1 MVICISFAKIE
12 FEAETIFKLLMWQKM
27 IEVAP
32 SAIICHQ
39 LLAASC
45 REYYFSLYS
54 TPDTLFPWKTCV
66 ALKDPSQGCFLLVDC
81 RLRKI
86 LTLDILWNKG
96 VTVVDWCYMDKRS
109 GESVNHLLLHCPIAS
124 ESWTLVWAVF
134 GLLRVMPQSVTDL
147 FSALQGPFW

>member
-1 MVICISFAKIE
+1 MSFTKIE

-27 IEVAP
+27 IEVVP
-32 SAIICHQ
+32 SAIIWHQ

-45 REYYFSLYS
+45 CEYYFSLYS

-81 RLRKI
+81 HLRKI

-96 VTVVDWCYMDKRS
+96 VTVLDWCYMCERS
-109 GESVNHLLLHCPIAS
+109 GESVNHLLLHCPIDDGMGS
-124 ESWTLVWAVF
+124 VWSSMGYA
-134 GLLRVMPQSVTDL
+134 TKCY
-147 FSALQGPFW
+147 